1 MWNFHFLKT
10 AIFMHATGVT
20 GYLKMDS
27 NGDRETDFSLWDMHP
42 ETGTFRVSLWPQ
54 RTVPPGNDISC
65 SPSPPQPCQGIC
77 LLWVTLPCLLT
88 FGEPWVK
95 DLEEQLE

>member
-1 MWNFHFLKT
+1 MWNFQFLKT

-42 ETGTFRVSLWPQ
+42 ETGTFRVSLWLQ
-54 RTVPPGNDISC
+54 RMVPPGNDISC
-65 SPSPPQPCQGIC
+65 SPLPPP
-77 LLWVTLPCLLT
+77 TALPGHLSALGHPT
-88 FGEPWVK
+88 MLAHFWRAK